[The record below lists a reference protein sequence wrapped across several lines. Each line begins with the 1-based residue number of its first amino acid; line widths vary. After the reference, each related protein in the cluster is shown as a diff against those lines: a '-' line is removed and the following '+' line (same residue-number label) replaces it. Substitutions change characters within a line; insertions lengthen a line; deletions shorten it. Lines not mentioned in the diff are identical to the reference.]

1 MKTRRFNLLS
11 AMLLLGVLCLG
22 FASCGKDDDNDDNPQ
37 GDGSGWVDDGDGND
51 DGGDGNGG
59 VNIGALISRHVNASV
74 SYADYVWKISC
85 TSTMEDVL
93 PDCRIK
99 YGVEF
104 GEGDYYYQSYMEQ
117 SYSGRWSVEISIFI
131 DDGACTLYLSSY
143 NALNEKM
150 KTEELTDDEKELYR
164 EIVKLMDESEAKILR
179 TYMGRV
185 FVEING
191 KRYYILEYDDSDI

>member
-22 FASCGKDDDNDDNPQ
+22 FASCSKDDDGDDDPS
-37 GDGSGWVDDGDGND
+37 GGGSGWVDDGDDGDD
-51 DGGDGNGG
+51 DGGGNSGG
-59 VNIGALISRHVNASV
+59 NIGALISRHVRASV
-74 SYADYVWKISC
+74 SYADYVWDVSL
-85 TSTMEDVL
+85 TSTLEDVL
-93 PDCRIK
+93 PDYRIK

-104 GEGDYYYQSYMEQ
+104 GEGGYYYQSYMEQ